1 MAISSTIF
9 WLDVLT
15 LAFVVLSLAF
25 LVRNREYEKS
35 AFENSLNALLFGLL
49 LMVLVKVIDVLYWS
63 REVYPDFFAS
73 TGLETYIDTMLTVSQ
88 VALLPLFAVCVL
100 VAVIFAKDA
109 FESVS

>member
-25 LVRNREYEKS
+25 LVRNREYERS
-35 AFENSLNALLFGLL
+35 GFENSLNSLLFGLL
-49 LMVLVKVIDVLYWS
+49 LMVLVKAIDVLYWS
-63 REVYPDFFAS
+63 EDVYPNLLVS
-73 TGLETYIDTMLTVSQ
+73 TGLEPYIDTMLAVSQ

-109 FESVS
+109 FESVN

>member
-1 MAISSTIF
+1 MAISNTIF

-25 LVRNREYEKS
+25 LVRNREYERS

-49 LMVLVKVIDVLYWS
+49 MMVLIKGIDVLFWS
-63 REVYPDFFAS
+63 RDVFPNLLIS
-73 TGLETYIDTMLTVSQ
+73 TGLEQYIDSMLTVSQ
-88 VALLPLFAVCVL
+88 VALLPLFAVCIL

-109 FESVS
+109 FESLS